1 MRSSSPG
8 QAASTTFGRR
18 ATSSTR
24 PRCRRPPSPRPA
36 SPTSARRSISCASWR
51 SSRSP
56 SPCWSRWGSGSGCG
70 AGSRAGRA
78 LTRWLLALAFAVATP
93 LALGAAAAAHANYV
107 RSNPASD
114 ARLVKPPAEVRIEFS
129 EPPDPKGS
137 EIQVLDTA
145 GKRYDRNDVAPS
157 GDPNGLKVS
166 LDPIGDGGYI
176 VAWTATSAVD
186 GHTTKGNF
194 AFVIGSGP
202 LPPVPDVA
210 DAVPAPR
217 PLEIAGRALSYA
229 GIALGLGTAF
239 FVLFVHMAAETDET
253 RREAWLLRLAG
264 ALVLV
269 GSLALI
275 ADQAAKLPPRLGGL
289 LGIRAFAG
297 ILLAALSVAPRLA
310 RVRPVAALAG
320 GGVLAI
326 GPLAVD
332 RPRRLIALAAGL
344 SAALSATLV
353 SHATAQGNLRDMA
366 LDFLHITAVSV
377 WTGGGVAPLPPLP
390 LPPPRQ

>member
-93 LALGAAAAAHANYV
+93 LPLGPVAAAHGNYV

-114 ARLVKPPAEVRIEFS
+114 ARLVTPPPEVRIEFS

-145 GKRYDRNDVAPS
+145 GKRHDRNDVAAS

-166 LDPIGDGGYI
+166 LDPIGDGGYV

-186 GHTTKGNF
+186 GHTTKGTF
-194 AFVIGSGP
+194 AFVIGNGP
-202 LPPVPDVA
+202 LPVPDVA
-210 DAVPAPR
+210 DAVPAPG
-217 PLEIAGRALSYA
+217 PLEIAGRALSFA

-239 FVLFVHMAAETDET
+239 FALFVHTPVETDET
-253 RREAWLLRLAG
+253 RREALLLRLAG
-264 ALVLV
+264 ALVFV

-275 ADQAAKLPPRLGGL
+275 ADHGPKLPPPLRGP
-289 LGIRAFAG
+289 LGIRA
-297 ILLAALSVAPRLA
+297 
-310 RVRPVAALAG
+310 
-320 GGVLAI
+320 
-326 GPLAVD
+326 
-332 RPRRLIALAAGL
+332 
-344 SAALSATLV
+344 
-353 SHATAQGNLRDMA
+353 
-366 LDFLHITAVSV
+366 
-377 WTGGGVAPLPPLP
+377 
-390 LPPPRQ
+390 